1 MAPLRCAAKFDPFL
15 SWRNPRKGGDQILLS
30 GNTVFYREELAKKAD
45 AERAALTASAGEP
58 DPKKPRTEPPG
69 ENAESAAA
77 AGTSSSAADGASKAS
92 SEGGAAAGEKTAEG
106 APAAPV
112 KV

>member
-1 MAPLRCAAKFDPFL
+1 M
-15 SWRNPRKGGDQILLS
+15 LS

-45 AERAALTASAGEP
+45 AERAALTASSGEP

-77 AGTSSSAADGASKAS
+77 AEAGTSSSAADGASKAS